1 MFAGSFGIKKTEYLL
16 WKFSCLNL
24 STVVSEYKQ
33 YNSFENFLTAVGLE
47 PGPQMRFL
55 QFAKNSTRYA
65 HKATTVLLTT
75 LKLFSLIILNRKL
88 RFLQLISL
96 IFKSSRKRKSLII
109 FKNNYIIFASKFSR
123 FSND

>member
-1 MFAGSFGIKKTEYLL
+1 MFAGSFGINKTEHLI

-24 STVVSEYKQ
+24 SAVVSEYKQ

-47 PGPQMRFL
+47 PGPQMRFF

-65 HKATTVLLTT
+65 HKAATVLLTT

-96 IFKSSRKRKSLII
+96 IFKSSRKRKSLITN
-109 FKNNYIIFASKFSR
+109 F
-123 FSND
+123 